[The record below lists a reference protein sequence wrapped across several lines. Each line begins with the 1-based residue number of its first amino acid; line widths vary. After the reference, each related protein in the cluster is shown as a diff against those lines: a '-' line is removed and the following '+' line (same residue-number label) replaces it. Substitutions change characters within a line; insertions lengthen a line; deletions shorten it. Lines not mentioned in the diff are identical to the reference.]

1 MTYSRLILASQK
13 NDFCVE
19 FKYRRKPDSYVTFLH
34 CLLLYFRQG
43 EQSNCIYIVL
53 NGRLRSVVTL
63 SGGKKELD
71 REAGR
76 GELVG
81 VVSVCI
87 LTAKDFNPRTGEV

>member
-1 MTYSRLILASQK
+1 MTAPYELDNRWKTKRSVK
-13 NDFCVE
+13 FFC
-19 FKYRRKPDSYVTFLH
+19 R
-34 CLLLYFRQG
+34 LLYFRQG

-63 SGGKKELD
+63 NDGKKELD

-81 VVSVCI
+81 VVSVCYYVTWLI
-87 LTAKDFNPRTGEV
+87 CPWFDAVRD

>member
-1 MTYSRLILASQK
+1 MIAQALPAFDIKCT
-13 NDFCVE
+13 F
-19 FKYRRKPDSYVTFLH
+19 TFLQLDNRQKTNCSVFKFLH
-34 CLLLYFRQG
+34 RILLDFRQG

-63 SGGKKELD
+63 NDGKKELD

-81 VVSVCI
+81 VVSVCYYI
-87 LTAKDFNPRTGEV
+87 T